1 MASLE
6 DSLSPLIQKWLE
18 WDQVPNVAQ
27 DPTTRSE
34 IEQLRDSRQAAE
46 LERRLRKRI
55 QFGTAG
61 LRGRMA
67 AGFSCMNSLTVIQ
80 ASQGLAKYLRD
91 NYGDLTSRG
100 VIIGHDAR
108 TNSAK
113 FAVLAANAFI
123 AQEIPVWFFSG
134 PAVTPVVPFAVTDM
148 RALAGVMVTASH
160 ATKCL
165 VPPSSVYFK
174 NGCQINSPMD
184 KEISDSIERNLEPW
198 PKAWTESPPA
208 GDYFHPK
215 AYEQLLPRYTTRVW
229 HYSKS
234 TVQHWRHPKPFVY
247 TPLHGVGGLVL
258 PDLCRSLGITDFT
271 TVAEQTTPDPNFPT
285 LPFPNPE
292 ETGALDLAVETA
304 DREGKTLIIANDPD
318 ADRFA
323 AAEKV
328 DGSWF
333 FFTGNHMGALLAS
346 HLFDSLENIDT
357 DTRVAVLNSAVS
369 STMLEKMATAR
380 NIFFEESLTGFKW
393 MGNTSRNLEESGY
406 YVTFAFEEALGY
418 MFPEVC
424 YDKDGITAAMI
435 FLSAQARWATQG
447 LTPYTKLQKL
457 FDEFGHHETLNNY
470 FRSPNPETS
479 LAMFDA
485 VRAGP
490 FKSEMRL
497 GSFKILRWR
506 DMTEGFDSG
515 TPDKKPQLPADKSSQ
530 MLTLWLDRDVRF
542 TIRASGTEAK
552 VKFYIESCG
561 SSSQQATDAVCDTLR
576 AVIKEWIQPFAP
588 QLTYN
593 KQLSTSSGHVLR
605 LD

>member
-18 WDQVPNVAQ
+18 WDQ

-34 IEQLRDSRQAAE
+34 IEQLRDSGQATE
-46 LERRLRKRI
+46 LEKRLQKRI

-80 ASQGLAKYLRD
+80 ASQGLAKYLKD
-91 NYGDLTSRG
+91 NHADLVPRG

-108 TNSAK
+108 HNSAR
-113 FAVLAANAFI
+113 FAELAANAFI
-123 AQEIPVWFFSG
+123 AQQIPVWFYTG
-134 PAVTPVVPFAVTDM
+134 PAVTPAVPFGVTDM

-160 ATKCL
+160 NPAQDNGYK
-165 VPPSSVYFK
+165 VYFK

-184 KEISDSIERNLEPW
+184 REISDSIEANLEPW
-198 PKAWTESPPA
+198 PNAWAETPQSSK
-208 GDYFHPK
+208 YFRPST
-215 AYEQLLPRYTTRVW
+215 YEQLLPRYTTRVW

-234 TVQHWRHPKPFVY
+234 TVQDWRYPRPFVY

-258 PDLCRSLGITDFT
+258 PALCRSLGFTDFT
-271 TVAEQTTPDPNFPT
+271 TVPEQTLPDPNFPT

-292 ETGALDLAVETA
+292 ENGALDLAVETA

-357 DTRVAVLNSAVS
+357 DTRIAVLNSAVS
-369 STMLEKMATAR
+369 STMMEKMATAR
-380 NIFFEESLTGFKW
+380 GIYFEESLTGFKW
-393 MGNTSRNLEESGY
+393 MGNTSRKLEELGY

-424 YDKDGITAAMI
+424 YDKDGITAAMV

-447 LTPYTKLQKL
+447 LTPYTRLQQL
-457 FDEFGHHETLNNY
+457 FAEYGHHETLNNY

-479 LAMFDA
+479 LSLFDA
-485 VRAGP
+485 IRAGS
-490 FKSEMRL
+490 FKSEMKL
-497 GSFKILRWR
+497 GPFKILRWR
-506 DMTEGFDSG
+506 DMTEGYDSG
-515 TPDKKPQLPADKSSQ
+515 TEDKTPKLPADKSSQ
-530 MLTLWLDRDVRF
+530 MLTLWLDREVRF

-561 SSSQQATDAVCDTLR
+561 SSREQATEAVCDTLR

-588 QLTYN
+588 LLTYS
-593 KQLSTSSGHVLR
+593 KTLPTSSGYTFE